1 MVRNYI
7 RKTDRQRWSSETMER
22 AVAAVVRGVMG
33 CKKASVQFQ
42 LPQTTLER
50 YVKKRRTGPNSVIDK
65 TAGKYH
71 CVFTQD
77 QEVELVV
84 YLKDMQKRLFG
95 LTLKEL
101 RKLAYQLAVRNGC
114 EHPFN
119 KHTEMAGEDWVHS
132 FMRRHSELS
141 LRKPEATSGA
151 RAMGFNRVA
160 VAQFFT
166 LLNKVIIEK
175 KITCERIYNC
185 DETGITV
192 IPKQHSRVIANRGQR

>member
-1 MVRNYI
+1 
-7 RKTDRQRWSSETMER
+7 
-22 AVAAVVRGVMG
+22 
-33 CKKASVQFQ
+33 
-42 LPQTTLER
+42 
-50 YVKKRRTGPNSVIDK
+50 
-65 TAGKYH
+65 
-71 CVFTQD
+71 
-77 QEVELVV
+77 
-84 YLKDMQKRLFG
+84 MQKRLFG

-119 KHTEMAGEDWVHS
+119 KDTEMAGEDWAHS
-132 FMRRHSELS
+132 FMRCHSELS
-141 LRKPEATSGA
+141 LRKPEATSGS

-192 IPKQHSRVIANRGQR
+192 IPKQHSRVIANRGQHQVGVLTSAERGNTVTAEICCSAAGNFMPPLLIFPRQKKRQ